1 MDNFNNAMDFVFK
14 WEGYR
19 SDHPNDPGGLTIYG
33 LSSKYYPGEV
43 AEMSKAPEP
52 RAREIARGIA
62 RGVYRRE
69 YWDRCGCQILDYPL
83 DIIVMDTAV
92 NMGVGRA
99 LDLKESAHGWQDYLF
114 RRIGKYAEIG
124 RRRPEFLRGWINR
137 VMDLYAIVRA
147 SEHPISTSA
156 EDL

>member
-1 MDNFNNAMDFVFK
+1 MDNFDTAIDFVFK

-19 SDHPNDPGGLTIYG
+19 SAHPADPGGLTMLG
-33 LSSKYYPGEV
+33 LSSRYYPDEV
-43 AEMSKAPEP
+43 ALMASAGEQQ
-52 RAREIARGIA
+52 AREIA

-69 YWDRCGCQILDYPL
+69 YWDRCGCQNLDYPL

-92 NMGVGRA
+92 NMGVSRA

-114 RRIGKYAEIG
+114 KRIGRYAEIG

-137 VMDLYAIVRA
+137 VLDLYATISA
-147 SEHPISTSA
+147 SEHPLSTA
-156 EDL
+156 PEGL